1 MQTFE
6 STENFALRMDEQ
18 DALKNF
24 REKFY
29 IPKQANGEN
38 VLYFTGN
45 SLGLQPKTA
54 REYIG
59 QELKDWETFGVEGHF
74 HAKNPWMPYHENL
87 SDSMAK
93 IIGAKPIET
102 VVMNSLTVN
111 LHLLMVSFYRPEGK
125 RNKIV
130 IEKNAFP
137 SDQYAVGSQIKFH
150 KVLSP
155 AFRRQDVENQSIP
168 NTNEKPPEGR
178 TQNAL
183 IELAPREGET
193 TLRAEDIE
201 QTLRENGE
209 EIALILLG
217 GVNYYTGQAFDMKR
231 LTEIG
236 HEIGAVVGFDLAH
249 AAGNIELSL
258 HDWNVDFAAW
268 CSYKYLN
275 SGPGGIAGVFV
286 HERHA
291 ENFDLPRFAGW
302 WGHDKET
309 RFLMGDEFVPIKGA
323 EGWQLSN
330 PPIFQLAALRA
341 SLDIFDEA
349 GMINLREKSA
359 KLTNYLEFL
368 LSEIHDE
375 RISIITPKDENQ
387 RGCQLSIRVKN
398 ADKSL
403 FKAIS
408 TRGVIADWREPDVIR
423 VAPVPL
429 YNSFTDCR
437 KFAEILKDCLR

>member
-1 MQTFE
+1 MNDTTLQFE
-6 STENFALRMDEQ
+6 NSAAFAARIDER
-18 DALKNF
+18 DALKSF

-29 IPKQANGEN
+29 IPKQASGED

-54 REYIG
+54 RAYIE
-59 QELKDWETFGVEGHF
+59 QELKDWETLGVEGHF
-74 HAKNPWMPYHENL
+74 AAKNPWMPYHEFL
-87 SDSMAK
+87 TGQMANVV
-93 IIGAKPIET
+93 GALPAET

-111 LHLLMVSFYRPEGK
+111 LHLLMISFYRPDAV

-137 SDQYAVGSQIKFH
+137 SDQYAVQSQLKFH
-150 KVLSP
+150 GFAP
-155 AFRRQDVENQSIP
+155 AES
-168 NTNEKPPEGR
+168 
-178 TQNAL
+178 L
-183 IELAPREGET
+183 IELTPRDGENC
-193 TLRAEDIE
+193 LRTEDILE
-201 QTLRENGE
+201 TIRQNGD
-209 EIALILLG
+209 EIALIMLG
-217 GVNYYTGQAFDMKR
+217 GVNYYTGQAFDFEAITKA
-231 LTEIG
+231 G
-236 HEIGAVVGFDLAH
+236 HDAGAVVGFDLAH
-249 AAGNIELSL
+249 AAGNLLLKL

-291 ENFDLPRFAGW
+291 TSFDLPRFAGW

-309 RFLMGDEFVPIKGA
+309 RFLMDDKFIPMRGA

-330 PPIFQLAALRA
+330 PPIFQMASLRA
-341 SLDIFDEA
+341 SLEIFEAA
-349 GMINLREKSA
+349 GMNALREKSI

-368 LSEIHDE
+368 LGEIHDA
-375 RISIITPKDENQ
+375 RIEVITPNNSAE

-403 FKAIS
+403 FKTI
-408 TRGVIADWREPDVIR
+408 TEKGVIADWREPDVIR

-429 YNSFTDCR
+429 YNSFTDVYQ
-437 KFAEILKDCLR
+437 FAKILKDCLK